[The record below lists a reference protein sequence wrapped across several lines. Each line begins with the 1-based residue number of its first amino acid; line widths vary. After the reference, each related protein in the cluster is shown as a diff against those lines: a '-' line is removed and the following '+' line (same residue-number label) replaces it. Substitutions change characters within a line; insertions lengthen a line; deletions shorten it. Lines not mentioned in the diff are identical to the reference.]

1 MAGMGGRETGPPGYR
16 GYVRRDRREY
26 ATAGIWAREE
36 LLRSRASIASASAA
50 HLRRAQGALSGGY
63 CAVAARA
70 KRLQRVVLSPGAR
83 RARLGARRA
92 RLGARR
98 ARLGA
103 KCAKLGARRSRLEAT
118 PAKLGARRAR
128 LGVTH
133 SRLGVRHSR
142 LGVTHSRLGV
152 TQTGSADGAGTAH
165 PRRSRPGLPR
175 ARLRAQGPR
184 LQRVAP
190 GLEYHGPGLAYVD
203 PSQGRVDPGQERVG
217 RGQVCGI

>member
-1 MAGMGGRETGPPGYR
+1 MAVAGMGGRETGPPGYR

-26 ATAGIWAREE
+26 ATAGNGPG
-36 LLRSRASIASASAA
+36 RSCCVAERASLQRAQL

-70 KRLQRVVLSPGAR
+70 KRLQRVVLSP
-83 RARLGARRA
+83 GARRA

>member
-1 MAGMGGRETGPPGYR
+1 MAVAGMGGRETGPPGYR

-92 RLGARR
+92 RLGA
-98 ARLGA
+98 

-133 SRLGVRHSR
+133 SRLGV
-142 LGVTHSRLGV
+142 THSRLGV
-152 TQTGSADGAGTAH
+152 TQAGSADGAGTAH

-175 ARLRAQGPR
+175 ARLRAEGPR
-184 LQRVAP
+184 LECVGP
-190 GLEYHGPGLAYVD
+190 GLEYHGPGLTYVD
-203 PSQGRVDPGQERVG
+203 PGQGCVDPGQECVD
-217 RGQVCGI
+217 RGQVCGT